1 MKKLLIAAALSA
13 FAVLPAKAETLRI
26 ATSADYPPWESV
38 NASGEMLGFDLDVGN
53 AICAKIDMECQW
65 TNQAYDGLLPA
76 LVAGQYD
83 VIMSA
88 ISITEE
94 RKKSIDFSIA
104 YAQAPASFGS
114 VGDGFGDVS
123 DKAGLQA
130 TIDGKAVGVQGSS
143 IFERVVAENFPSASI
158 KTYQQADQIIADL
171 KTGRIDAAVM
181 EVSAWEEFSGADKGA
196 NLTMFGPLLTYAD
209 YPQLGDGIGL
219 GIGKGNEKLKSKID
233 AAIAE
238 LLADGTIAKA
248 SDKWFGYDV
257 TP

>member
-1 MKKLLIAAALSA
+1 MKRLIIAAALSA
-13 FAVLPAKAETLRI
+13 FAVLPARAEVLRI

-53 AICAKIDMECQW
+53 AICAKIEVECEW

-83 VIMSA
+83 LIMSA

-94 RKKSIDFSIA
+94 RKNSIDFSTA
-104 YAQAPASFGS
+104 YAQAPASFGTL
-114 VGDGFGDVS
+114 GEGFGEIS
-123 DKAGLQA
+123 DKSALQA
-130 TIDGKAVGVQGSS
+130 AIDGKAVGVQGSS
-143 IFERVVAENFPSASI
+143 IFERVVAEHFPSADV

-181 EVSAWEEFSGADKGA
+181 EVSAWDEFGSADKDA
-196 NLTMFGPLLTYAD
+196 NLTMFGPLMTYAE

-219 GIGKGNEKLKSKID
+219 GIGKGNTELKARID
-233 AAIAE
+233 GAIAE

>member
-1 MKKLLIAAALSA
+1 MKKLVIAAALSA
-13 FAVLPAKAETLRI
+13 FAVLPAGAETLRI

-38 NASGEMLGFDLDVGN
+38 NSSGEMLGFDLDVGN
-53 AICAKIDMECQW
+53 AICARIEMECEW

-83 VIMSA
+83 LIMSA

-94 RKKSIDFSIA
+94 RKNSIDFSTA
-104 YAQAPASFGS
+104 YAQAPASFGTLGES
-114 VGDGFGDVS
+114 FGEIS
-123 DKAGLQA
+123 DKSGLQA
-130 TIDGKAVGVQGSS
+130 AIDGKAVGVQGSS
-143 IFERVVAENFPSASI
+143 IFERVVAEHFPTANV

-181 EVSAWEEFSGADKGA
+181 EVSAWDEFGGADKDA
-196 NLTMFGPLLTYAD
+196 NLTMFGPLMTYAE

-219 GIGKGNEKLKSKID
+219 GIGKGNAELKARID
-233 AAIAE
+233 DAIAE